1 VAALLPGWRF
11 EALPVAAQP
20 CLDALHRGVRAG
32 IGILGIAMGL
42 QHRPAVEME
51 RTVRTI
57 SRAFPRDGH
66 VTGPAAIEIFA
77 QGIGNTVGNPL
88 PQCLADVEILARNA
102 QRHRDSS
109 LIWAKPPAAVTG
121 FSCGASPEPPTC
133 PAGALNR

>member
-1 VAALLPGWRF
+1 MDACPKCTHPHVVKAGKARGQQRWLCRGCG
-11 EALPVAAQP
+11 AQFTCTTP
-20 CLDALHRGVRAG
+20 RG
-32 IGILGIAMGL
+32 
-42 QHRPAVEME
+42 RPPWQKSLAV
-51 RTVRTI
+51 
-57 SRAFPRDGH
+57 FLDGH
-66 VTGPAAIEIFA
+66 VPRIAAIEIFA

-88 PQCLADVEILARNA
+88 PQCLADVEILTRNA